1 MNLLRLH
8 ELIASTGDGLHPDLV
23 RLFEERAAIESNPRI
38 VDLGERRAAPL
49 QAGPSPAARPG
60 LFVPGN
66 VLRLAPQAAK
76 AIDSLKTSRKVRT

>member
-23 RLFEERAAIESNPRI
+23 RLFEERTAIETDPRI
-38 VDLGERRAAPL
+38 VDLGERRAAPV
-49 QAGPSPAARPG
+49 QAGPSPATRPG

-66 VLRLAPQAAK
+66 VLRLVPQPAEATN
-76 AIDSLKTSRKVRT
+76 SLKTSKNA

>member
-23 RLFEERAAIESNPRI
+23 RLFEERAAIETNPRI
-38 VDLGERRAAPL
+38 VDLGERRAAPV
-49 QAGPSPAARPG
+49 QAGPSPATKPG

-66 VLRLAPQAAK
+66 VLRLVPQAAE
-76 AIDSLKTSRKVRT
+76 ATNPLKTSKKA